1 MASTCTCINMNCENG
16 EWRGGVRIL
25 KLILM
30 CYTCNCTFSL
40 VISVINLKYIAQTL
54 DDIYRCDS
62 EV

>member
-1 MASTCTCINMNCENG
+1 MGSG
-16 EWRGGVRIL
+16 GGGVRIL

-30 CYTCNCTFSL
+30 CYTCNCTISL

-54 DDIYRCDS
+54 DDIYWCDS